1 MCTYI
6 PNRGVLGVLGM
17 THIDAE
23 LLVCNP
29 KHQHFIFINC
39 DLIWQIQSL
48 TFKCVLHN
56 GLILGNL

>member
-29 KHQHFIFINC
+29 KHQHFIFINF
-39 DLIWQIQSL
+39 DLIWQIQFL

-56 GLILGNL
+56 G